1 MFVRTRED
9 SRKLVNEY
17 PFEWCFYFILLL
29 ITFTTH
35 PAPEVF
41 FQVQTASRAL
51 PPGAPARMRLLQSGS
66 SLPPARHVPA
76 IAPRR
81 RTGSHYH
88 AARYVLVGIII
99 KMNMVA

>member
-1 MFVRTRED
+1 MAESLTGGGPARE
-9 SRKLVNEY
+9 RGLARVNEY
-17 PFEWCFYFILLL
+17 PFEWCFYFTYTLLL
-29 ITFTTH
+29 IIFTTH

-51 PPGAPARMRLLQSGS
+51 PRGALARMRLPQSGY

-81 RTGSHYH
+81 RT
-88 AARYVLVGIII
+88 
-99 KMNMVA
+99 